1 MQSKL
6 PLKHNNWGKY
16 WACMVVFNYCIPAL
30 LHTASVTERCQYSK
44 VRCDDYLA
52 NSTYLKSG
60 TITSEIN
67 PFEHGAHL
75 QVSFSRRQVV
85 CWADKAPQTEEH
97 RACQSE
103 RSKAQWA
110 AEKKA
115 GNDRGKA
122 KLALRD
128 PEVETRRRK
137 AIKENYEL
145 KKLLA
150 HRVAVSRLREAQVI
164 RSVSPC
170 LGTAGT
176 LGERTSAPPRA
187 R

>member
-1 MQSKL
+1 M
-6 PLKHNNWGKY
+6 
-16 WACMVVFNYCIPAL
+16 
-30 LHTASVTERCQYSK
+30 TEWCQCYR
-44 VRCDDYLA
+44 VRYDDYLA

-67 PFEHGAHL
+67 PFEHGVHL
-75 QVSFSRRQVV
+75 QVSLSRRQVV
-85 CWADKAPQTEEH
+85 G
-97 RACQSE
+97 QSE

-115 GNDRGKA
+115 GKDRGKAISAALRTPEYKA

-137 AIKENYEL
+137 AIKETYEL

-150 HRVAVSRLREAQVI
+150 HRVTVGRLREAQGI

-170 LGTAGT
+170 LGTTGT